1 MRSLVL
7 SVGALVALALAAPAG
22 AQDVASFYRGKT
34 VKVIV
39 STTTGNGYDFYGRTV
54 ARHLGKHLPGN
65 PTMLPQNMP
74 GAGGITAANHF
85 YNLAERD
92 GTVIGLLQ
100 NTVPFEPL
108 FDNKAARFDATKFNW
123 LGSPNSEVSLL
134 LVWHTVPVDTI
145 QDLRTHVVKMAASG
159 AHSTPAFYGRLIN
172 ELLHTKMQI
181 IAGYPGQGEAFL
193 AMESGEVD
201 GYPTTFW
208 SSLKTIKP
216 DWVRDHQVKMLLQ
229 YAGEPSPDFKDV
241 PFGPDLTDNA
251 EDKQLFL
258 LAANSL
264 TVGRPFLA
272 PPGVPADRV
281 QALRDAFSAM
291 FKDPDFQ
298 ADLKKQNLDE
308 NQPKSGA
315 ELQAIITRMYASPA
329 KLVARLRQVYGTE

>member
-1 MRSLVL
+1 MTKPL
-7 SVGALVALALAAPAG
+7 LALAAILLAACPAAR

-54 ARHLGKHLPGN
+54 ARHLSKHLPGN

-134 LVWHTVPVDTI
+134 LVWHTVPVNTI

-159 AHSTPAFYGRLIN
+159 
-172 ELLHTKMQI
+172 
-181 IAGYPGQGEAFL
+181 
-193 AMESGEVD
+193 
-201 GYPTTFW
+201 
-208 SSLKTIKP
+208 
-216 DWVRDHQVKMLLQ
+216 
-229 YAGEPSPDFKDV
+229 
-241 PFGPDLTDNA
+241 
-251 EDKQLFL
+251 
-258 LAANSL
+258 
-264 TVGRPFLA
+264 
-272 PPGVPADRV
+272 
-281 QALRDAFSAM
+281 
-291 FKDPDFQ
+291 
-298 ADLKKQNLDE
+298 
-308 NQPKSGA
+308 
-315 ELQAIITRMYASPA
+315 
-329 KLVARLRQVYGTE
+329 